1 MLSELISGRRQELDM
16 SAADLMRATG
26 LSKAYVHSLEHPG
39 QGKRER
45 QPTAGVLIKLARALR
60 LPISVVFRAAGIDV
74 ADMPMPLDPRVGQLI
89 ELVEKDNR
97 LSRLVGVWTALSA
110 EDQETITQAAEDLGK
125 LREYLAEVKRASN
138 DG

>member
-1 MLSELISGRRQELDM
+1 
-16 SAADLMRATG
+16 
-26 LSKAYVHSLEHPG
+26 
-39 QGKRER
+39 
-45 QPTAGVLIKLARALR
+45 
-60 LPISVVFRAAGIDV
+60 
-74 ADMPMPLDPRVGQLI
+74 MPMPLDPRVGQLI